1 MPKLNEP
8 EKVDRV
14 FDDVARV
21 IAEAVALA
29 LALALALAAQIV
41 TTELA

>member
-29 LALALALAAQIV
+29 LALAAQIV

>member
-29 LALALALAAQIV
+29 LAAQIV

>member
-29 LALALALAAQIV
+29 LALALAAQIV